1 MDDRSTSVATP
12 FEVEGTPAEVR
23 QASFESVVPLATIL
37 VVTFAAFLAYNSVR
51 LDDRLTPALLA
62 HHVVAIAWF
71 AAIAVAA
78 RAWAG
83 LERIAHGFGALLA
96 APVLALCLHLE
107 LVTGDGLY
115 VGFIGVAVLA
125 VYALLVS
132 TPWAVATGAAVAA
145 AALAVAPVSAV
156 ALGDKACVLATATAV
171 GVAIHI
177 ARGRTRRRM
186 FALQRAERR
195 AAGARLE
202 ATARLAGG
210 LAHDFNNLL
219 CVIATNAE
227 LLAEPGLAPEVQAA
241 MRDEIADAAARGTAI
256 TRQLVAFGRQ
266 QLVAP
271 TAVAPADELRR
282 AERILRRAVGAAV
295 TLTVDAPATASISVD
310 PGQLG
315 QVLLNLAVNA
325 RDAMPAGGHLT
336 ITTADVAPGPA
347 LRGRHPDAAP
357 GPYVAIAVADTG
369 TGMDAATAAR
379 VFDPFFTTKA
389 VGRGTGLGLSMVH
402 GIVCQHGGFIEL
414 ASRLGAGTCV
424 TLYFPALAPARR
436 SGTPRP
442 FAAPRPASAGEP
454 ELALAR

>member
-1 MDDRSTSVATP
+1 MAHMKPVTT
-12 FEVEGTPAEVR
+12 EAE
-23 QASFESVVPLATIL
+23 
-37 VVTFAAFLAYNSVR
+37 
-51 LDDRLTPALLA
+51 
-62 HHVVAIAWF
+62 
-71 AAIAVAA
+71 AIAVAA

-271 TAVAPADELRR
+271 MAVAPADELRR

-310 PGQLG
+310 PGQLVHG
-315 QVLLNLAVNA
+315 QGVGCVGRQRQPVGDERRRVGQHKQVA
-325 RDAMPAGGHLT
+325 RDQRRHAPAAGFAPDGGQRAQALRCKHEPHQQRQRV
-336 ITTADVAPGPA
+336 DVQRVQRQDAVGQARAAEQAPGVECQ
-347 LRGRHPDAAP
+347 RQREGHHHP
-357 GPYVAIAVADTG
+357 GQH
-369 TGMDAATAAR
+369 
-379 VFDPFFTTKA
+379 
-389 VGRGTGLGLSMVH
+389 VGQDHSKISFSG
-402 GIVCQHGGFIEL
+402 
-414 ASRLGAGTCV
+414 AS
-424 TLYFPALAPARR
+424 
-436 SGTPRP
+436 
-442 FAAPRPASAGEP
+442 
-454 ELALAR
+454 